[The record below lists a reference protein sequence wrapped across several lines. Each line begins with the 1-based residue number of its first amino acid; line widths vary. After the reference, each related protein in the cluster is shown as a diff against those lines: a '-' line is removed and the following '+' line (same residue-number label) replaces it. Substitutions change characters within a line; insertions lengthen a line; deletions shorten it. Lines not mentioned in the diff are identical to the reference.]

1 MDNSILVGKHIR
13 NILVGDETLSQ
24 YLQSGQIT
32 ALVANENTT
41 FPFIVF
47 SRTGLTPSYTKDG
60 LLESNITFE
69 IVCVSTDYVESLE
82 IANIV
87 RNLLECKCYTDEEL
101 YIKQIILSAVNEDYM
116 YDAYVQRL
124 TFSMVVQ

>member
-47 SRTGLTPSYTKDG
+47 SRTGLTQSYTKDG

-124 TFSMVVQ
+124 TFSMVVR

>member
-32 ALVANENTT
+32 ELVANENTT

-124 TFSMVVQ
+124 TFSMVVR

>member
-124 TFSMVVQ
+124 TFSMVVR

>member
-116 YDAYVQRL
+116 YDAHVQRL
-124 TFSMVVQ
+124 TFSMVVR

>member
-69 IVCVSTDYVESLE
+69 IVCVSTDYVESSE

-124 TFSMVVQ
+124 TFSMVVR

>member
-13 NILVGDETLSQ
+13 NILVGDEKLSQ

-124 TFSMVVQ
+124 TFSMVVR

>member
-13 NILVGDETLSQ
+13 NILVGDGTLSQ
-24 YLQSGQIT
+24 YLQTGQIT

-87 RNLLECKCYTDEEL
+87 RNLLECKCYTDEEI

>member
-47 SRTGLTPSYTKDG
+47 SRTGLTQSYTKDG

-69 IVCVSTDYVESLE
+69 IDCVSTDYVESLE

-124 TFSMVVQ
+124 TFSMVVR

>member
-87 RNLLECKCYTDEEL
+87 RNLLECKRYTDEEI

>member
-60 LLESNITFE
+60 LHESNITFE

-87 RNLLECKCYTDEEL
+87 RNLLECKSYTDEEI

-124 TFSMVVQ
+124 TFSMVVR

>member
-87 RNLLECKCYTDEEL
+87 RNLLECKSYTDEEI

-124 TFSMVVQ
+124 TFSMVVR

>member
-69 IVCVSTDYVESLE
+69 IVCVSTDYVASLE

-87 RNLLECKCYTDEEL
+87 
-101 YIKQIILSAVNEDYM
+101 
-116 YDAYVQRL
+116 
-124 TFSMVVQ
+124 

>member
-87 RNLLECKCYTDEEL
+87 RNLLECKCYTDEEI

-124 TFSMVVQ
+124 TFSMVVR

>member
-13 NILVGDETLSQ
+13 NILVGDGTLSQ
-24 YLQSGQIT
+24 YLQTGQIT

-87 RNLLECKCYTDEEL
+87 RNLLECKCYTDDGI
-101 YIKQIILSAVNEDYM
+101 YIKQIILSAVNEDYL

>member
-13 NILVGDETLSQ
+13 NILVGDGTLSQ
-24 YLQSGQIT
+24 YLQTGQIT

-87 RNLLECKCYTDEEL
+87 RNLLECKCYTDEGI
-101 YIKQIILSAVNEDYM
+101 YIKQIILSAVNEDYL

>member
-1 MDNSILVGKHIR
+1 MDNSILVGKHMR

-124 TFSMVVQ
+124 TFSMVVR

>member
-87 RNLLECKCYTDEEL
+87 RNLLECKSYTDEEI

>member
-87 RNLLECKCYTDEEL
+87 RNLLECKCYTDEEI

>member
-24 YLQSGQIT
+24 YLQTGQIT

-87 RNLLECKCYTDEEL
+87 RNLLECKCYTDDGI
-101 YIKQIILSAVNEDYM
+101 YIKQIILSAVNENYL

-124 TFSMVVQ
+124 TFSMVV